1 MADTGS
7 LRERLEAAVLE
18 RHCANHPLTEKWAA
32 GKLSRNAMA
41 GWAIEQY
48 HWISNIYRGE
58 LYKAAN
64 TPLAVQ
70 RLLLG
75 NYLEESDPD
84 RPHLDIILRFATA
97 NGGDAEAAKRGRGLP
112 TTEAWASWFNGVCKD
127 ESFIASVAAT
137 NVGTESQSPML
148 YSKVLPALRDVYH
161 FDEADIEHF
170 WLHAEVDT
178 EHGGRGF
185 EILER
190 YCTTPSSRKWPSATR
205 GKAPGCAGSSSTA
218 STSTTRWATSC
229 AEHGSR
235 RGRNVGRISE
245 A

>member
-1 MADTGS
+1 MANAGS

-32 GKLSRNAMA
+32 GELSRNAMM

-75 NYLEESDPD
+75 NYLEESDPE
-84 RPHLDIILRFATA
+84 RPHLDIILRFCTA
-97 NGGDAEAAKRGRGLP
+97 NGGDAEAAIRGRGLP
-112 TTEAWASWFNGVCKD
+112 TTEAWATWFNRVCRD
-127 ESFIASVAAT
+127 ESFICSVAAT
-137 NVGTESQSPML
+137 NIGTESQSPML
-148 YSKVLPALRDVYH
+148 YSKVLPALRDLYH
-161 FDEADIEHF
+161 FDEAAIEHF

-185 EILER
+185 EILDR
-190 YCTTPSSRKWPSATR
+190 YCTTPELQDLAVHYARESA
-205 GKAPGCAGSSSTA
+205 KM
-218 STSTTRWATSC
+218 RWFFFDGIYIHYEMGYAL
-229 AEHGSR
+229 R
-235 RGRNVGRISE
+235 
-245 A
+245 